1 MFSLL
6 RQTINRGRMPA
17 QDARANPRPARHCQ
31 APDFGE
37 TGYRIDGAWLLWER
51 LPSWGERFAV
61 EVDTAWAI
69 GLFLICSGWF
79 IQASSTLIWTSG
91 SSPSPV

>member
-37 TGYRIDGAWLLWER
+37 TGYRVDGTWLLLGTIAQLGR
-51 LPSWGERFAV
+51 ALRRG
-61 EVDTAWAI
+61 
-69 GLFLICSGWF
+69 G
-79 IQASSTLIWTSG
+79 
-91 SSPSPV
+91 